1 LRHNKDAFENAGNW
15 GDDFPDTKVFTASGS
30 SAKAV
35 GEPVNG
41 SAGHAAPGGPAG
53 SAPANNSLSYSQPI
67 DLSSLLKTGG
77 LGQYNAAASQDLKS
91 AIGIGGG
98 KSGGDYSGGPSLSY
112 SSGSSPYNTA
122 GSNVQLSS
130 VPGSA
135 FSPIKPAAVT
145 NGSGDRGKAL
155 PRARLPPPSR
165 IPSSAVE
172 MPGAG
177 GQDAGLSSLDVQF
190 GGMDLQFG
198 AGSGGGEAAVSG
210 LDFNAAPGQSGPVKE
225 SHGLESKYGH
235 SGHSI
240 TSSVGDRKP
249 EDSYKSASSL
259 APGSVKEVN
268 QSLSSAL
275 SAAGIKPSGGSG
287 DSVPGYV
294 RPGVGSSQRSPGPVI
309 TKSDTLGYN
318 SQAYYQGD
326 RQSGSGKSNYNS
338 YGGQGGYDRQ
348 NSSGYSGSNGLNSSY
363 PGQGTGGGGS
373 YSSGQN
379 NSNYSSS
386 GYSSSQANNFSS
398 SGNYSSFSS
407 STGHSGNSYSSK
419 SGGSASTTSGYNLPS
434 ATTGSGFD
442 VSATTTA
449 SKSSYE
455 TATVSAGAAGTG
467 LGLSS
472 VSSSSKMRRRIF
484 ILSCRK
490 MPNNI
495 FRSKL

>member
-1 LRHNKDAFENAGNW
+1 MVEFSAAEDWDNDEYTGNLS
-15 GDDFPDTKVFTASGS
+15 DTKVFTASGS

-41 SAGHAAPGGPAG
+41 SVGHAAPGGNYHTNHCNQSFPETYYFVAG
-53 SAPANNSLSYSQPI
+53 PGAGTAPANNSMSYSQPI

-198 AGSGGGEAAVSG
+198 AGKESLRLCLLPHLPCSGSGGGEAAVSG

-240 TSSVGDRKP
+240 TSSGEPGLGGGWDQCTDLHCSRGQEARRLVQISLISSAWICEGSEPKP
-249 EDSYKSASSL
+249 EFCPVSRRD
-259 APGSVKEVN
+259 
-268 QSLSSAL
+268 QTQWW
-275 SAAGIKPSGGSG
+275 
-287 DSVPGYV
+287 
-294 RPGVGSSQRSPGPVI
+294 QR
-309 TKSDTLGYN
+309 
-318 SQAYYQGD
+318 
-326 RQSGSGKSNYNS
+326 
-338 YGGQGGYDRQ
+338 
-348 NSSGYSGSNGLNSSY
+348 
-363 PGQGTGGGGS
+363 
-373 YSSGQN
+373 
-379 NSNYSSS
+379 
-386 GYSSSQANNFSS
+386 
-398 SGNYSSFSS
+398 
-407 STGHSGNSYSSK
+407 
-419 SGGSASTTSGYNLPS
+419 
-434 ATTGSGFD
+434 
-442 VSATTTA
+442 
-449 SKSSYE
+449 
-455 TATVSAGAAGTG
+455 
-467 LGLSS
+467 
-472 VSSSSKMRRRIF
+472 
-484 ILSCRK
+484 
-490 MPNNI
+490 
-495 FRSKL
+495 

>member
-1 LRHNKDAFENAGNW
+1 MRENQENERNFEGGRGRGGRGLGPRSRGGGHVGLAPRQRGRGGPRGAGGPRADFAERGGGPAEGLGQIDTWNPIGSEKQEKQDQRLRHNKDAFENAGNW
-15 GDDFPDTKVFTASGS
+15 GDDFPGKNSGPTGNILVKVRQSVPSLVPATRLLSHVNTRTVAQWLNFQLLRTGTMMNTPVTCQTRKSSRPVEVLPRLSGS
-30 SAKAV
+30 PSTVLLVTLLQEVIIAPIIAIPA
-35 GEPVNG
+35 GRQLLFPEVNITVL
-41 SAGHAAPGGPAG
+41 AAGPAG

-198 AGSGGGEAAVSG
+198 AGKESLRLCLLPHLPCSGSGGGEAAVSG

-240 TSSVGDRKP
+240 TSSGEPGLGGGCDQCTDLHCSRGQEARRLVQISLISSAWICEGSEPKP
-249 EDSYKSASSL
+249 E
-259 APGSVKEVN
+259 
-268 QSLSSAL
+268 
-275 SAAGIKPSGGSG
+275 
-287 DSVPGYV
+287 
-294 RPGVGSSQRSPGPVI
+294 
-309 TKSDTLGYN
+309 
-318 SQAYYQGD
+318 
-326 RQSGSGKSNYNS
+326 
-338 YGGQGGYDRQ
+338 
-348 NSSGYSGSNGLNSSY
+348 
-363 PGQGTGGGGS
+363 
-373 YSSGQN
+373 
-379 NSNYSSS
+379 
-386 GYSSSQANNFSS
+386 FC
-398 SGNYSSFSS
+398 
-407 STGHSGNSYSSK
+407 
-419 SGGSASTTSGYNLPS
+419 
-434 ATTGSGFD
+434 
-442 VSATTTA
+442 
-449 SKSSYE
+449 
-455 TATVSAGAAGTG
+455 
-467 LGLSS
+467 S
-472 VSSSSKMRRRIF
+472 VSRRDQTQWWQR
-484 ILSCRK
+484 
-490 MPNNI
+490 
-495 FRSKL
+495 